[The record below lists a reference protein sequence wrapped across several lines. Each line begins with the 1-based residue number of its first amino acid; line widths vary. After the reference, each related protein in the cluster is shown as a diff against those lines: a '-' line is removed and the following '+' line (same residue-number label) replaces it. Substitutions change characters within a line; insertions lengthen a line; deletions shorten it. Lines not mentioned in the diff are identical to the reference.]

1 MSPFTVDCV
10 QVAVLLKAAV
20 VFVLL
25 AADVAGVTE
34 AACGRATREENSIHV
49 HKLYSKDCKLV
60 QAPKACDPLVCLKF
74 KGV

>member
-25 AADVAGVTE
+25 TADVAGVTE
-34 AACGRATREENSIHV
+34 AACGRATREDNSIHMR
-49 HKLYSKDCKLV
+49 KRYNKD
-60 QAPKACDPLVCLKF
+60 
-74 KGV
+74 